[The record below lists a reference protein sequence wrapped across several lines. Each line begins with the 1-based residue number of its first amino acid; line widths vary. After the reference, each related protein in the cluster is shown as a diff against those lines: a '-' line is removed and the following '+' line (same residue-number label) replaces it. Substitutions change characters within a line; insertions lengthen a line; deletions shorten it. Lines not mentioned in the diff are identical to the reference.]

1 MFIVRMADQ
10 KKVRPLG
17 LIKNLKIDLVGYVCK
32 ILVIILNMENGIEA
46 YSMLLGRQWLKQRKS
61 HHNWGDNILTITP
74 EDRTVTL
81 NSIKRV
87 NIKSSQRPKYL
98 DNEFD
103 WDEGF
108 SEQEEEEMY
117 KEVLEL

>member
-1 MFIVRMADQ
+1 
-10 KKVRPLG
+10 
-17 LIKNLKIDLVGYVCK
+17 
-32 ILVIILNMENGIEA
+32 MENGIEA
-46 YSMLLGRQWLKQRKS
+46 YSMLLGKLWLKQGKS
-61 HHNWGDNILTITP
+61 HHNWGGNTLIITS
-74 EDRTVTL
+74 EYRMVTL
-81 NSIKRV
+81 NTIKRV